1 MSMSFLEKTSLY
13 RTFNKLKDNPKKLA
27 MEYKKDPQRWEK
39 LKKEYPDWR
48 NYVAQYPELAA
59 ALRKEGVPL

>member
-1 MSMSFLEKTSLY
+1 MALSFMEKTNMYL
-13 RTFNKLKDNPKKLA
+13 TFTTLKDNPRKLA
-27 MEYKKDPQRWEK
+27 LEYKKDPKRWER

-48 NYVAQYPELAA
+48 SYVAQYPELAE